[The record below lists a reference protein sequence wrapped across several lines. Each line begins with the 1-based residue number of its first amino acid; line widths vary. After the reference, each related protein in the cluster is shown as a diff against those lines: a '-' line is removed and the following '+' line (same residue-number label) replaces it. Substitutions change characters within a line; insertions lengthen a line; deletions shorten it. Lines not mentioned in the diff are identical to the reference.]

1 MLLRRETREWQ
12 KGKGEER
19 LLFKAFKQ
27 MSMYK
32 ARYIFVIITR
42 TTLTISFSKTLLIF
56 YIFPWT
62 IQVSWLT
69 SGLYDCKSFLL
80 YPKRQLL

>member
-1 MLLRRETREWQ
+1 MLLRRETRGWQ

-32 ARYIFVIITR
+32 VRYIFVTITR
-42 TTLTISFSKTLLIF
+42 TTLTKKIRFSKTLLIF

-69 SGLYDCKSFLL
+69 SGL
-80 YPKRQLL
+80 

>member
-32 ARYIFVIITR
+32 VRYIFVTITR
-42 TTLTISFSKTLLIF
+42 TTLTKKIRFSKTLIILKKPACVWN
-56 YIFPWT
+56 FPT
-62 IQVSWLT
+62 DLNQKVVNGITCL
-69 SGLYDCKSFLL
+69 K
-80 YPKRQLL
+80 